1 MKGQPMNVYKQLH
14 EMSLPLLEAY
24 ETDLTTHDKDWIEVN
39 PGIPFMHYTRAT
51 GTHLISFSLAGSYP
65 PPGTRVKYLFG
76 TADREKILQD
86 KLEMQDWFESTV
98 RKPPKLI
105 LHCDGRILQQVTISK
120 AREIVEDYVRTI
132 RAEWKLTAK
141 GNQECLTRRGFY
153 LEGNVK

>member
-1 MKGQPMNVYKQLH
+1 MNVYEQLH

-24 ETDLTTHDKDWIEVN
+24 ESDLVTHDKDWIEVN

-105 LHCDGRILQQVTISK
+105 LHCDGRILKQVTISK
-120 AREIVEDYVRTI
+120 AMEIVEDYVCAI
-132 RAEWKLTAK
+132 RAEWKLAAK
-141 GNQECLTRRGFY
+141 GDQECLPRRGFA
-153 LEGNVK
+153 LKGCVK